1 MDRIDIRVLIL
12 QKMKLS
18 SERLGDLPGHTANEK
33 CQKLSL
39 WNSSLPDDGGKKEH
53 RWKNAN
59 MNAYELPK

>member
-1 MDRIDIRVLIL
+1 MDRIDIRVLFL

-18 SERLGDLPGHTANEK
+18 SERLGHLPGHTANEK
-33 CQKLSL
+33 CQKLSP